1 MSNLSKKIRD
11 EKDKKRLKKLTG
23 KTPKHRCPVCH
34 RFSLWSDNG
43 KVRVCLMCEILKK
56 EREEYERTK
65 QA

>member
-1 MSNLSKKIRD
+1 MSNISKKIRD
-11 EKDKKRLKKLTG
+11 EEDKKRLKKLTG

-43 KVRVCLMCEILKK
+43 KVRICLMCEILNK
-56 EREEYERTK
+56 EREEYDRTK

>member
-1 MSNLSKKIRD
+1 MSNICKKIRD
-11 EKDKKRLKKLTG
+11 EEDKKRLKKLTG

-43 KVRVCLMCEILKK
+43 KVRICLMCEILKK

>member
-1 MSNLSKKIRD
+1 MSNLSKKLRD
-11 EKDKKRLKKLTG
+11 EEDKRRLKKLTG

-43 KVRVCLMCEILKK
+43 KVKICLMCEILKK
-56 EREEYERTK
+56 EREEYERIK

>member
-11 EKDKKRLKKLTG
+11 EEDKKRLKKLTG

-56 EREEYERTK
+56 EREEDERTK

>member
-1 MSNLSKKIRD
+1 MSNISKKIRD
-11 EKDKKRLKKLTG
+11 EEDKKRLKKLTG

-43 KVRVCLMCEILKK
+43 KVRICLMCEILKK
-56 EREEYERTK
+56 EKEEYERTK

>member
-1 MSNLSKKIRD
+1 MSNISKKIRD
-11 EKDKKRLKKLTG
+11 EEDKKRLKKLTG
-23 KTPKHRCPVCH
+23 TTPKHRCPVCH

-43 KVRVCLMCEILKK
+43 KVRICLMCEILKK

>member
-1 MSNLSKKIRD
+1 MSNISKKIRD
-11 EKDKKRLKKLTG
+11 EEDKKRLKKLTG

-43 KVRVCLMCEILKK
+43 KVRICLMCEILKK
-56 EREEYERTK
+56 EREEYELTK